1 MNDVKWY
8 NLHYF
13 DDRDNFPRKSDTQFF
28 AYLVITETLD
38 TRKLHIMNDD
48 YDEAVEFKNKAE
60 KDEKYT
66 YVGEVLKINCKTNR
80 VIWDYGRVNLT

>member
-1 MNDVKWY
+1 MDNVKWY
-8 NLHYF
+8 TLNF
-13 DDRDNFPRKSDTQFF
+13 WDERDDIPQKSDTRFF

-38 TRKLHIMNDD
+38 DRNLNILNDD

-66 YVGEVLKINCKTNR
+66 DVTGVLKINCKTNDVLWSCSR
-80 VIWDYGRVNLT
+80 KK